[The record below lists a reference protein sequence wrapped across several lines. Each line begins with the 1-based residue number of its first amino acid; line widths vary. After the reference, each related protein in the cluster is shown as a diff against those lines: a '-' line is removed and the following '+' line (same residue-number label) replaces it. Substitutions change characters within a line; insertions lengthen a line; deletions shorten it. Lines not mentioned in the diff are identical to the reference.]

1 MQRRDGR
8 GVENGE
14 GRIEPGPA
22 LQYSFGA
29 NCRHARLLS
38 FELVHTRPI
47 LHMFEISS
55 SSAHSVIH
63 LCQLLKNTEHVPG
76 KLSAQRAIAIILERM
91 EGKLDSCAQLS
102 EAGS

>member
-1 MQRRDGR
+1 
-8 GVENGE
+8 
-14 GRIEPGPA
+14 
-22 LQYSFGA
+22 
-29 NCRHARLLS
+29 
-38 FELVHTRPI
+38 
-47 LHMFEISS
+47 MFEISS

>member
-1 MQRRDGR
+1 MQRRDGRAARR

-38 FELVHTRPI
+38 FEVVHR
-47 LHMFEISS
+47 
-55 SSAHSVIH
+55 
-63 LCQLLKNTEHVPG
+63 
-76 KLSAQRAIAIILERM
+76 
-91 EGKLDSCAQLS
+91 
-102 EAGS
+102 